1 MEKEKETLTFRPS
14 KKNKNLLSDLN
25 KLAEQDNRTLNNYI
39 ENVLA
44 IWLENNPINE
54 LSVRGQKNKKT
65 AKRNV
70 KSKD

>member
-1 MEKEKETLTFRPS
+1 MANETLTFRPS

-44 IWLENNPINE
+44 IWLENNP
-54 LSVRGQKNKKT
+54 NKSPKIVCKT
-65 AKRNV
+65 E
-70 KSKD
+70 

>member
-1 MEKEKETLTFRPS
+1 MANETLTFRPS

-44 IWLENNPINE
+44 IWLESNPINE
-54 LSVRGQKNKKT
+54 LPVRGQKNKKT
-65 AKRNV
+65 ANRNV

>member
-1 MEKEKETLTFRPS
+1 MANETLTFRPS
-14 KKNKNLLSDLN
+14 KKNKDLLSNLN

-65 AKRNV
+65 TNRNV

>member
-1 MEKEKETLTFRPS
+1 MQTHKTLTFRPS

-54 LSVRGQKNKKT
+54 LPERGQKNKKT
-65 AKRNV
+65 TKRNV